1 MRTPRYKA
9 IILVSALALIC
20 TAGCNKAQ
28 TPSGKK
34 CRLVAAENIDLKKQI
49 TQKDRQ
55 IDDLKARYTVR
66 VKLEQSKLAECQ
78 KKVEDCKT
86 ELGEKLDKKVADVLA
101 ATMEEIV
108 KLRTENE
115 TLKAQLAEL
124 KPD

>member
-1 MRTPRYKA
+1 MITPCYKA
-9 IILVSALALIC
+9 IILVSAVALIC

-49 TQKDRQ
+49 SQKDRQ
-55 IDDLKARYTVR
+55 IEDLKAQYTVR
-66 VKLEQSKLAECQ
+66 VRLEQSKLAECQ

-86 ELGEKLDKKVADVLA
+86 ELGENLEKKVADVLA

-108 KLRTENE
+108 KIRAENKA
-115 TLKAQLAEL
+115 LKAQLAEL

>member
-1 MRTPRYKA
+1 MRTPRYRA
-9 IILVSALALIC
+9 LILVSAVALIC
-20 TAGCNKAQ
+20 AAGCQEAQ

-49 TQKDRQ
+49 TQKGRQ
-55 IDDLKARYTVR
+55 IDDLQARYTVR
-66 VKLEQSKLAECQ
+66 VRLEQSKLAECQ

-86 ELGEKLDKKVADVLA
+86 ELKENLEEKVADVLA

-108 KLRTENE
+108 KLRAENE
-115 TLKAQLAEL
+115 TLKAQLAES